1 MVTARHL
8 VEPLS
13 ESRQHTG
20 FLQRGHGQKNAQEE
34 ENRGHVDLTQ
44 DRRHALFGRA
54 VAVFFHAIEHFRE
67 RPKQAEHQ
75 EDAHI
80 RRQVGETV
88 ENGHEKQTA
97 HTEEEDQTALKAGEL
112 VHIGHRF
119 LLALLRT
126 AERAVQMVL
135 QQQGRH
141 HHRHQTGQ
149 ENLFHHTD
157 GSDRA
162 LDPKHDRRHI
172 ADGREGTAGIGG
184 NHNETD
190 VVQTIFMTVDQL
202 TQHHDHDNRG
212 GQVVEHGRKDKGD
225 EGNFPQ
231 ERPLGL
237 GTKGLAH
244 KVEPTVR
251 IDDLYHRHGPHE
263 EEERLT
269 DFAEM
274 LAQDVRGHEIHHGF
288 ARSFQLIGIKH
299 RDIFGG
305 AEGVKHPAGHT
316 HEQRHCGLV
325 DFDHVF
331 EGDAEIPENE
341 DRDDEG
347 S

>member
-1 MVTARHL
+1 MVAARHL
-8 VEPLS
+8 IEPLA

-20 FLQRGHGQKNAQEE
+20 FLERSHRQQDAEEE
-34 ENRGHVDLTQ
+34 ENRSHVDLAQ
-44 DRRHALFGRA
+44 DRSHPLFRRA

-112 VHIGHRF
+112 MDIGHRF

-126 AERAVQMVL
+126 AERAVQMKL
-135 QQQGRH
+135 QQESRH
-141 HHRHQTGQ
+141 HHRRQTGQ

-157 GSDRA
+157 GGDRS
-162 LDPKHDRRHI
+162 LDPEHNRGHV
-172 ADGREGTAGIGG
+172 ADGREGTARIGR
-184 NHNETD
+184 NHNQTD
-190 VVQTIFMTVDQL
+190 VVKAIFVVIDQFA
-202 TQHHDHDNRG
+202 QHHDHHNG
-212 GQVVEHGRKDKGD
+212 GRQVVEHGRKDKAD

-237 GTKGLAH
+237 GTQRIAH
-244 KVEPTVR
+244 KVEPAVG
-251 IDDLYHRHGPHE
+251 IDDLHHRHGPHE

-274 LAQDVRGHEIHHGF
+274 LAQDVRGHKSHHGF
-288 ARSFQLIGIKH
+288 TRRFQLIGIKH
-299 RDIFGG
+299 RNIFGG
-305 AEGVKHPAGHT
+305 TEGVKHPAGHT

-331 EGDAEIPENE
+331 ESNEQIPDHK